1 MPTYSDEVNVYNP
14 NAIKDGM
21 VDARDYYVT
30 SVTND
35 GIWVT
40 PHDKKPVN
48 GAAASTTRGWH
59 IADALEYFRGTVR
72 YIKAWLNGTVPTVRL
87 GQDSSGHADVTS
99 SGLEVFTDASTSV
112 ASFGSEAR
120 IGDESGNYAL
130 IDDDSFDIYH
140 GDTQMAHFGYG
151 EGTSTSGTSNAPYYT
166 LGCRKS
172 NNDIG
177 NYNPNASSYEVGDL
191 VLYNGEGYVCRQA
204 FNGGGTWNSNYWNK
218 ITGNLST
225 CEGNRTI
232 ASGYCSHAEGEDS
245 KTVGSYSHAE
255 GSITKAFGYASHAE
269 GLGSL
274 ASGDE
279 SHAEGRDTE
288 AIGAYSHAQNY
299 HTKAASYNQ
308 TAMGRYN
315 VKDAS
320 DKYALIIGNGTADDA
335 RSNALAVDWNG
346 NIFVNDV
353 SITPIVLFDN
363 DSNALNATVTL
374 SESAANFTRLVI
386 CYKTNDNDYS
396 SMEVWHP
403 NGKTIALTTGVVA
416 GTTSRALWVKAKRC
430 KINGTQIATVAT
442 VSGSTNYWQTG
453 QSQANGSG
461 SVTVGDYITITQVI
475 GYR

>member
-40 PHDKKPVN
+40 PHDAKPVN

-87 GQDSSGHADVTS
+87 GQDSSGHADVTP
-99 SGLEVFTDASTSV
+99 SGLEVFTNASTSV

-130 IDDDSFDIYH
+130 IDDDSFDIY
-140 GDTQMAHFGYG
+140 
-151 EGTSTSGTSNAPYYT
+151 STSGTSNAPYYT

-335 RSNALAVDWNG
+335 RSNALTVGWDGAIECAGDTDW
-346 NIFVNDV
+346 
-353 SITPIVLFDN
+353 TT
-363 DSNALNATVTL
+363 LNSTIKYRIHHGVCYVVGISTNVT
-374 SESAANFTRLVI
+374 
-386 CYKTNDNDYS
+386 
-396 SMEVWHP
+396 
-403 NGKTIALTTGVVA
+403 
-416 GTTSRALWVKAKRC
+416 
-430 KINGTQIATVAT
+430 QVAT
-442 VSGSTNYWQTG
+442 GGTVVGTLPTGARPTIDVEGAATTMGNNCGQWKVGTSGQITVCGFGSATKYWAFTA
-453 QSQANGSG
+453 S
-461 SVTVGDYITITQVI
+461 YPL
-475 GYR
+475 